1 MISNN
6 LLRLASF
13 IISLVILGCSKPPA
27 CFTPPQ
33 PTPLRFVNDSGQ
45 DLLNPSTANSYS
57 LSDIRISYF
66 ENGSIKHSKV
76 SIDSI
81 PGANTF
87 FLINDLPWFSHN
99 GQTFYLQLSNADVDT
114 IYMRSDEVRGDDC
127 TFFQLKEF
135 RYNNVQLPLKFF
147 IGGPAAY
154 EITK

>member
-1 MISNN
+1 M
-6 LLRLASF
+6 RLACF
-13 IISLVILGCSKPPA
+13 ILTLVILGCSKPRA

-57 LSDIRISYF
+57 ISNIRISYF

-87 FLINDLPWFSHN
+87 FLTNDLPWFSHN

-114 IYMRSDEVRGDDC
+114 IYMRSDKMNGNDC
-127 TFFQLKEF
+127 TYFQVKEF
-135 RYNNVQLPLKFF
+135 RYNNVVQPLKFF
-147 IGGPAAY
+147 TGGPAAY